1 MKVKNPRM
9 KLVWE
14 YLIMAVSC
22 AVYAF
27 SFNCFFQ
34 SNNLSMGGFTGI
46 SQIINR
52 FIPLLPVGT
61 LTFLLNL
68 PLMVVGVKK
77 LGWSVLVRTLFATA
91 AGSLIIDGLNM
102 VYIFPP
108 MDPLLAAVYGGV
120 LLGFSLGLLMRVGA
134 TTGGTE
140 LAARLLKFKLH
151 HLSIGKLCLTIDV
164 TVIILYAL
172 TFQNLNNALYGII
185 SMYIAC
191 KVMDMVV
198 YGSANAKLM
207 YIISDQ
213 SSRITEYIL
222 GKEMGV
228 TLLKGQGAYT
238 GADKQVILCAVH
250 RNVIVPIKAAVNAID
265 PNAFIIVCEA
275 HEVLGE
281 GFGEYD
287 PSSL

>member
-1 MKVKNPRM
+1 M
-9 KLVWE
+9 KLANAKMK
-14 YLIMAVSC
+14 LIWDYILMVVGC
-22 AVYAF
+22 AIYAF
-27 SFNCFFQ
+27 SFNCFFRP
-34 SNNLSMGGFTGI
+34 NNLSMGGFTGI
-46 SQIINR
+46 SQMVNHFLPMI
-52 FIPLLPVGT
+52 PVGT

-185 SMYIAC
+185 SMYIAS
-191 KVMDMVV
+191 KVLDMVV
-198 YGSANAKLM
+198 YGSDNAKLM
-207 YIISDQ
+207 YIISQQ
-213 SSRITEYIL
+213 SQRITEYIL
-222 GKEMGV
+222 NKEMGV

-238 GADKQVILCAVH
+238 GAEKQVILCAVH

-287 PSSL
+287 PTSL